1 MKKTS
6 ASAWKGLV
14 IFLISMLGGLAT
26 AFGHADL
33 KPHQVKAA
41 YLYQISKFVFW
52 PEELKK
58 NADAFHLCQLGADS
72 YDGMLQKMQGRKVFK
87 KPIKVRQVS
96 SLEMASTCH
105 LLVISDPEK
114 LKKKQLTDWLDTH
127 SVLTVVDGNEHAS
140 KGMVAFVIEQQRVR
154 LHINLGLAEQ
164 AKLSFAAN
172 LLEVASHIYRGAP

>member
-1 MKKTS
+1 M
-6 ASAWKGLV
+6 
-14 IFLISMLGGLAT
+14 FLISLGSGLCSLPSY
-26 AFGHADL
+26 GEL

-58 NADAFHLCQLGADS
+58 NADAFHLCQLGPDS
-72 YDGMLQKMQGRKVFK
+72 YEGMLQKMQGRKVFK
-87 KPIKVRQVS
+87 KPIIVRQVTNLQQAS
-96 SLEMASTCH
+96 SCH
-105 LLVISDPEK
+105 LLVISDPTGIESK
-114 LKKKQLTDWLDTH
+114 DLTAWLNTNP
-127 SVLTVVDGNEHAS
+127 VLTVVDGNEHVS

-154 LHINLGLAEQ
+154 LHINLGLAER

>member
-1 MKKTS
+1 MKKTNAGTWPRS
-6 ASAWKGLV
+6 VFLLTSLCVSLLASPSYGE
-14 IFLISMLGGLAT
+14 
-26 AFGHADL
+26 L

-52 PEELKK
+52 PEELKQS
-58 NADAFHLCQLGADS
+58 ADAFHLCQLGPDS
-72 YDGMLQKMQGRKVFK
+72 YAGMLQKMQGRKVFK
-87 KPIKVRQVS
+87 KPIKVRQVT
-96 SLEMASTCH
+96 SLEAASNCH
-105 LLVISDPEK
+105 LLVISDPASLNNK
-114 LKKKQLTDWLDTH
+114 DLSTWLNTH
-127 SVLTVVDGNEHAS
+127 PVLTVVDGNEHAS

>member
-1 MKKTS
+1 MAAHS
-6 ASAWKGLV
+6 YGE
-14 IFLISMLGGLAT
+14 
-26 AFGHADL
+26 L

-52 PEELKK
+52 PEELKQS
-58 NADAFHLCQLGADS
+58 ADAFHLCQLGPDS
-72 YDGMLQKMQGRKVFK
+72 YAGMLQKMQGRKVFK

-96 SLEMASTCH
+96 SLETASNCH
-105 LLVISDPEK
+105 LLVISDPGS
-114 LKKKQLTDWLDTH
+114 LKNKDLSVWLNTH
-127 SVLTVVDGNEHAS
+127 PVLTVVDGNEHAS